1 MRNFNI
7 ADGLISYQY
16 GCTKYDELLNND
28 DNIGIHG
35 ENLTIVIL
43 SCNRSKATIKLLDSI
58 SNILVGYLGKVA
70 IADNNSSKQ
79 EKEALK
85 KYISK
90 STLNINLI
98 EFDKNYGVAGGRNK
112 IINYIDTDWIFNLD
126 NDIYFIKNPIAIIQK
141 TIAQLGVK
149 FLNLPLLSEDNETVF
164 ANGGTLHVNYLNNVK
179 SIGGGSMYEQSK
191 ITDDNCNPSLS
202 TFIFGGA
209 SILNKQTF
217 IECGMFDDNMFVGF
231 EDIDFS
237 ICIFNKG
244 LKIGNCPTFSLVHD
258 HTIEVNENSLEYE
271 KIRFNKGILK
281 ESATYFENKWDCKVW
296 DANMEMWLEQ
306 RQKDLR
312 IFDKR
317 QEQKVENKLIIK
329 PKIALVVDV
338 EGWCFWNIAQELK
351 KYLSD
356 FYDFEIIPLD
366 NIENNIVKLFFY
378 IRNFDLVHFFWRS
391 QLSLLENC
399 DDYLRSCGLD
409 YDWFKSIYMDNK
421 VITTDV
427 GIVNEALGNKQKRF
441 ILKERNKDN
450 LKSKILELLNNRGIL
465 KQLSEENLKSIK
477 QWDWK
482 NITKEFK
489 LFFDE
494 NLKNK

>member
-58 SNILVGYLGKVA
+58 SNILVGYLGKVV

-202 TFIFGGA
+202 TFLFGGA

-237 ICIFNKG
+237 
-244 LKIGNCPTFSLVHD
+244 
-258 HTIEVNENSLEYE
+258 
-271 KIRFNKGILK
+271 
-281 ESATYFENKWDCKVW
+281 
-296 DANMEMWLEQ
+296 
-306 RQKDLR
+306 
-312 IFDKR
+312 
-317 QEQKVENKLIIK
+317 
-329 PKIALVVDV
+329 
-338 EGWCFWNIAQELK
+338 
-351 KYLSD
+351 
-356 FYDFEIIPLD
+356 
-366 NIENNIVKLFFY
+366 
-378 IRNFDLVHFFWRS
+378 
-391 QLSLLENC
+391 
-399 DDYLRSCGLD
+399 
-409 YDWFKSIYMDNK
+409 
-421 VITTDV
+421 
-427 GIVNEALGNKQKRF
+427 
-441 ILKERNKDN
+441 
-450 LKSKILELLNNRGIL
+450 
-465 KQLSEENLKSIK
+465 
-477 QWDWK
+477 
-482 NITKEFK
+482 
-489 LFFDE
+489 
-494 NLKNK
+494 